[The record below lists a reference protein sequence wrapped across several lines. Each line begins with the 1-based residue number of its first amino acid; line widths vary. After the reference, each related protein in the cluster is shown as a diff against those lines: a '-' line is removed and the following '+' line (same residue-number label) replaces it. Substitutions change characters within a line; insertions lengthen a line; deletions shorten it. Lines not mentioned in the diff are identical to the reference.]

1 MEILNKIPICN
12 DYISAKIYV
21 LILLGFII
29 VAAVGCVF
37 SLAPF
42 GTVREKICMPFMI
55 GGLIGIVITIF
66 LGLVINTTIPG
77 EPTGRYRYEVKISDS
92 TTFKEVTDN
101 YKIVKNR
108 GEIWI
113 LEDKDD

>member
-1 MEILNKIPICN
+1 MEILNKIPIYN
-12 DYISAKIYV
+12 DYIKAEVYV
-21 LILLGFII
+21 PILLGFII
-29 VAAVGCVF
+29 VAAIGCIF

-42 GTVREKICMPFMI
+42 GTIREKICMPFMVV
-55 GGLIGIVITIF
+55 GLIGIVFVVF
-66 LGLVINTTIPG
+66 LNLMVNITIPG
-77 EPTGRYRYEVKISDS
+77 EPTGKYRYEVKISDS